1 MRTRYTERMKTPKTL
16 DERVK
21 EVVGIRMKMNE
32 LGLTVSTSD
41 GLARLVDI
49 LNDFVR
55 GHGYTGTVEI
65 PEIHKRAIVKLSL
78 RTGIE
83 SHVTLRHVR

>member
-1 MRTRYTERMKTPKTL
+1 MKTPKTL

-32 LGLTVSTSD
+32 LGLTASTSD
-41 GLARLVDI
+41 GTARLVDI

-65 PEIHKRAIVKLSL
+65 PELHKLALVKLSL
-78 RTGIE
+78 RAGVE
-83 SHVTLRHVR
+83 SHVTLRHVTSS